1 MVKNALDPKMLGNTI
16 RSTET
21 MGYGIGADDVGFDE
35 VYDLLLVLGLDE
47 IGGLHAVAEHRSRLL
62 KRAVEMAPAMYRWE
76 FIRVI
81 DAIAY
86 SKAFNGPA
94 PL

>member
-1 MVKNALDPKMLGNTI
+1 
-16 RSTET
+16 

-47 IGGLHAVAEHRSRLL
+47 IGGLYAISENRERLL
-62 KRAVEMAPAMYRWE
+62 EAALEMAPAMYRWE

-81 DAIAY
+81 DTIAY
-86 SKAFNGPA
+86 AKAFNGPA